1 MNYIALYTI
10 SKGLNV
16 GVTAMMSQR
25 AIHLGGIHIHKL
37 FALKVSGRMTLHQ
50 MADAGIDKLLK
61 DPVLLHTL
69 KNLHV
74 ILIDEIGQ
82 VSAEM
87 LAILDIILR
96 KVRGCNIFFG
106 GLLIISTLDHKQ
118 LPPVTGS
125 VSTNIQSL
133 LTRTNNCFF

>member
-1 MNYIALYTI
+1 M
-10 SKGLNV
+10 
-16 GVTAMMSQR
+16 GVTAMMAQR

-37 FALKVSGRMTLHQ
+37 FALKVSGSMTLHQ

-74 ILIDEIGQ
+74 LLIDEIGQ

-96 KVRGCNIFFG
+96 KVRGSNICRF
-106 GLLIISTLDHKQ
+106 LRVCSK
-118 LPPVTGS
+118 TGS
-125 VSTNIQSL
+125 FRSL
-133 LTRTNNCFF
+133 SINTSVCHLM